1 MLPRGKAGRARRGAV
16 RMNERKRH
24 RAAPGRLLAVVAT
37 LASALPWS
45 AAEATLYEQR
55 QLYLQAVDHLRAGR
69 IAAASKIGEQLA
81 DYPLRPYLDYHRMR
95 MRLSRL
101 TAEQVN
107 GLRREH
113 PDLPGAQRLYR
124 QWLANLGASHH
135 WRAFLEHYEP
145 GSLAQPVSAELQC
158 YRLRA
163 LHSTGEK
170 EQALDSVATLWVV
183 GNSQPKAC
191 DPIFQIWQ
199 SARLTQ
205 DLAWQRLRLAIQAN
219 ERVLARYLQRF
230 FSGASRAWAQSYHS
244 VHANPAS
251 VARTSRFTTDTAL
264 SREVI
269 AHGLR
274 RLAARDAQ
282 AAKDAWGQYQGSHSF
297 SEPERQALTQRI
309 EVALAQAGLL
319 QRAAAERA
327 EAPPEIAL
335 GFAQAYLKGRN
346 WELLPGW
353 IERLPDQ
360 ERFKDKWQYW
370 LARALSETQG
380 SSERAERALQSL
392 AEQRSYYGFLAANR
406 LGLEARMNPAQSA
419 RDPAREARVRALPG
433 IARALELFAVGDA
446 VNARREWQAILPR
459 LTREEQ
465 AVAAYLAQRIGQLQ
479 LATRTANQFG
489 LRDHLHL
496 RFPLEHEPI
505 FRRASHA
512 TGLPLALLTA
522 FARQESLFDPLARS
536 PANARGVM
544 QMLHGTARLAAR
556 RAALPAPSLEDLY
569 DPAINIRLGSHHI
582 AWLLRRYDDVLPFA
596 AAAYNAGEGRADR
609 WIKAAAGWPMDL
621 WIEAIPFKETRS
633 YVMNVLA
640 FKQVYGQ
647 LLGDPLPL
655 LHAHEAKV
663 PAP

>member
-1 MLPRGKAGRARRGAV
+1 M
-16 RMNERKRH
+16 
-24 RAAPGRLLAVVAT
+24 
-37 LASALPWS
+37 
-45 AAEATLYEQR
+45 
-55 QLYLQAVDHLRAGR
+55 DHLRAGR
-69 IAAASKIGEQLA
+69 ISAASKIGERLA
-81 DYPLRPYLDYHRMR
+81 DYPLRPYLDYHRLR
-95 MRLSRL
+95 MRIPRL

-107 GLRREH
+107 GFRREH

-124 QWLANLGASHH
+124 QWLASLAASHR
-135 WRAFLEHYEP
+135 WRALLEHYEP
-145 GSLAQPVSAELQC
+145 GSLAAPMSVELQC

-163 LHSTGEK
+163 LHFTGK
-170 EQALDSVATLWVV
+170 KAQALDGVAPLWVV

-219 ERVLARYLQRF
+219 ERMLARYLQRF
-230 FSGASRAWAQSYHS
+230 FDGASRAWAQSYYS
-244 VHANPAS
+244 VHTNPAS
-251 VARTSRFTTDTAL
+251 IARTSRFRTDTTL

-282 AAKDAWGQYQGSHSF
+282 AANDAWTKYQDSHSF
-297 SEPERQALTQRI
+297 SEAERLALTQRI

-319 QRAAAERA
+319 ERAAAKLA

-335 GFAQAYLKGRN
+335 GFAQAYLEGRK

-370 LARALSETQG
+370 LARALSETQS

-392 AEQRSYYGFLAANR
+392 AEKRSYYGFLAANR
-406 LGLEARMNPAQSA
+406 LGLEARLNPAPEDQ
-419 RDPAREARVRALPG
+419 DPARQAQVRALPG

-459 LTREEQ
+459 LTKEEQ
-465 AVAAYLAQRIGQLQ
+465 AVAAGLAQQIGRLQ
-479 LATRTANQFG
+479 LAINTANKFG
-489 LRDHLHL
+489 LRDHLKL
-496 RFPLEHEPI
+496 RFPLQHEPL
-505 FRRASHA
+505 FRQASHA
-512 TGLPLALLTA
+512 SGLPLALLAA
-522 FARQESLFDPLARS
+522 FARQESLFDPRARS

-544 QMLHGTARLAAR
+544 QMLHSTARLAAR

-569 DPAINIRLGSHHI
+569 DPAVNIRLGSQHI
-582 AWLLRRYDDVLPFA
+582 AWLLKRYDEVLPFA
-596 AAAYNAGEGRADR
+596 AAAYNAGESRADR
-609 WIKAAAGWPMDL
+609 WIKAAAGWPMDV
-621 WIEAIPFKETRS
+621 WIEAIPFKETRN

-640 FKQVYGQ
+640 FKQIYGQ
-647 LLGDPLPL
+647 LLDDPLPL
-655 LHAHEAKV
+655 LHAHEAEV
-663 PAP
+663 PAR